1 MQVSSNPIVE
11 QVVDTDIGSIEFWA
25 NVTDRFQQTQIP
37 SLARTLLAPYQMRT
51 PIGKVFNLTDN
62 DDDADNEATLKLVSS
77 TIEAKSID
85 PFTIVI
91 SSEALDN
98 YASMYRDPAQAIAN
112 SLRGF
117 TNRKESEDVIKLLQ
131 DNAVSDGNLTVSEK
145 QNAETIMFE
154 IINKV
159 QQTVLRMNS
168 KRLRT
173 YHCFIVA
180 PYKYVASVMSTFAY
194 QTNSNTASPQD
205 LQVAKFGMM
214 TYYVNPVTTDNNVY
228 VGLRHPDNRAL
239 CAGVFGDYQSKIT
252 TATDNNN
259 GYLHVHIHRR
269 YGMAMSPLHTSDD
282 PMLCKFT
289 ISGL

>member
-1 MQVSSNPIVE
+1 MRASSNIVE
-11 QVVDTDIGSIEFWA
+11 QVTDTDIGSVEFWA
-25 NVTDRFQQTQIP
+25 NVVDRFQQTQIP
-37 SLARTLLAPYQMRT
+37 SLARVLLATYQMRT
-51 PIGKVFNLTDN
+51 PIGKVFNLTD
-62 DDDADNEATLKLVSS
+62 DDSDQDDEATLKLVSS
-77 TIEAKSID
+77 TLEAKSVE
-85 PFTIVI
+85 PYKIVI
-91 SSEALDN
+91 SPEALDN
-98 YASMYRDPAQAIAN
+98 YTAMYRDPAQAIAN

-117 TNRKESEDVIKLLQ
+117 TNRKESEDVIKLLK
-131 DNAVSDGNLTVSEK
+131 DNAVDDGSLQISDK

-159 QQTVLRMNS
+159 QQSVLRMNS

-194 QTNSNTASPQD
+194 QTNTNTANPQD
-205 LQVAKFGMM
+205 LQVAKFGMS
-214 TYYVNPVTTDNNVY
+214 TYYVNPITTDNNVY

-252 TATDNNN
+252 TASDNNN

-269 YGMAMSPLHTSDD
+269 YGMAMSPLHTNDD
-282 PMLCKFT
+282 PMLCKFAV
-289 ISGL
+289 SGL

>member
-1 MQVSSNPIVE
+1 MRASSNIVE
-11 QVVDTDIGSIEFWA
+11 QVTDTDIGSVEFWA

-37 SLARTLLAPYQMRT
+37 SLARVLLATYQMRT
-51 PIGKVFNLTDN
+51 PIGKVFNLTD
-62 DDDADNEATLKLVSS
+62 DDSDQDGEATLKLVSS
-77 TIEAKSID
+77 TLEAKSVEPYKI
-85 PFTIVI
+85 II
-91 SSEALDN
+91 SPEALDN
-98 YASMYRDPAQAIAN
+98 YTAMYRDPAQAIAN

-117 TNRKESEDVIKLLQ
+117 TNRKESEDVIQLLK
-131 DNAVSDGNLTVSEK
+131 DNAVDDGSLQISDK

-159 QQTVLRMNS
+159 QQSVLRMNS

-194 QTNSNTASPQD
+194 QTNTNTANPQD
-205 LQVAKFGMM
+205 LQVAKFGMS
-214 TYYVNPVTTDNNVY
+214 TYYVNPITTDNNVY

-252 TATDNNN
+252 TASDNNN

-269 YGMAMSPLHTSDD
+269 YGMAMSPLHTADD
-282 PMLCKFT
+282 PMLCKFAV
-289 ISGL
+289 SGL